1 MHRAAT
7 ASRMTLTSISSYWQ
21 FCGTLDGEIIRCLP
35 QRQRQ
40 FRTRFPLFCAVIRLF
55 CRRFHLV
62 VARTFSKLN
71 ELNNEEIFQPFSH
84 FSCLSLFSIAT
95 TLWDCFQNVRLER
108 WRRRWQHGIWRGGKS
123 HSTADVDRLETS
135 GSCQYRKHFQGEK
148 FDGTFLALLRAVEK
162 YTILNYWMLITWN
175 FNDDPLSVK
184 TALINSLVPF
194 FPLLLCAY

>member
-21 FCGTLDGEIIRCLP
+21 FCGTLDGEIIRCVCTTAAVPVLNS
-35 QRQRQ
+35 
-40 FRTRFPLFCAVIRLF
+40 FPAFLAVIRLF

-62 VARTFSKLN
+62 VARTFRKLN
-71 ELNNEEIFQPFSH
+71 ELNNEEIFQPF
-84 FSCLSLFSIAT
+84 FLVSLFSIAT

-108 WRRRWQHGIWRGGKS
+108 WRRRWQHGIWRGGES

-148 FDGTFLALLRAVEK
+148 FDSTFWHSWELLKNV
-162 YTILNYWMLITWN
+162 
-175 FNDDPLSVK
+175 
-184 TALINSLVPF
+184 
-194 FPLLLCAY
+194 